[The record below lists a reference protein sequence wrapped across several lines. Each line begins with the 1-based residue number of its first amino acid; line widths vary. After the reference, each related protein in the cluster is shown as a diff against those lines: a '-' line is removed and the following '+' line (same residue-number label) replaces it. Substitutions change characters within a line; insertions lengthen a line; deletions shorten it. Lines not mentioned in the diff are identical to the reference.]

1 MKVMEVMDAMDDKK
15 AQKKYRQKHRRRI
28 KKIDLLKKEIA
39 ELFGNTSNLKSQI
52 TAKENQLIELR
63 KLVEDQKKEFEL
75 NRCRLARKAIAC
87 VLSVNNLAVRNKKLT
102 EIPVDQMDIDVKSG
116 EIDTLS
122 VHRVAQLYGL
132 YKQKSDQLK
141 EITELAV
148 YIDWSSKGD
157 ETSYF
162 ILPINY
168 GTEPTEE
175 VIQKLYMRK
184 LKLLGNKLYWQALA
198 P

>member
-1 MKVMEVMDAMDDKK
+1 
-15 AQKKYRQKHRRRI
+15 
-28 KKIDLLKKEIA
+28 
-39 ELFGNTSNLKSQI
+39 
-52 TAKENQLIELR
+52 
-63 KLVEDQKKEFEL
+63 
-75 NRCRLARKAIAC
+75 
-87 VLSVNNLAVRNKKLT
+87 
-102 EIPVDQMDIDVKSG
+102 MDIDVKSG

-122 VHRVAQLYGL
+122 VHRVAQLYVL
-132 YKQKSDQLK
+132 YKQKSDQLE

-148 YIDWSSKGD
+148 YIDWSSKGG
-157 ETSYF
+157 ETSHF
-162 ILPINY
+162 ILPNNY